1 MPSLLLRLE
10 HDKIA
15 IHYVKTSNCYD
26 KNADS
31 NSVNRKLRGSK
42 HQNTFLNTNRDP
54 NP

>member
-1 MPSLLLRLE
+1 MPSLLSSLG

-31 NSVNRKLRGSK
+31 SGAKPKLKGSK
-42 HQNTFLNTNRDP
+42 HQNTSLNSKRGP
-54 NP
+54 KP

>member
-10 HDKIA
+10 YDKIA

-31 NSVNRKLRGSK
+31 SGAIPKLWDSK
-42 HQNTFLNTNRDP
+42 HQNTPLNSKRDP